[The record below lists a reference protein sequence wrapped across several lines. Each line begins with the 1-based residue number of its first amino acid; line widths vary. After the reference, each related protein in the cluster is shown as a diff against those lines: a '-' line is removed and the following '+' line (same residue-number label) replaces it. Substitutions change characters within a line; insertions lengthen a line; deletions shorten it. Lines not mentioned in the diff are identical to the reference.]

1 MRVGRRPAAQIRSG
15 EHMAGRTVRREEDDL
30 AQELEHAL
38 GSDEIRLEYQPVV
51 RLGSGQ
57 VAGAEALVRWRHPRR
72 GMLNPSDFLPVAK
85 RSGILDRLGQMVLE
99 QACRTAAGWP
109 RPSSRT
115 SYFVSVNFSV
125 DQLEADSAVESIVA
139 ATSATGLAP
148 EQLVLEVTSNVGPDG
163 ARVAQT
169 VSALREAGIRV
180 ALDDF
185 GSATSLRDLKQLGI
199 DFVKLDREF
208 VVDVDGPPADSAF
221 ALAVLRLAE
230 ARGAEAVAKGIESR
244 EQAWRL
250 AELGCRYG
258 QGYFFSKPLGAT
270 GIVAILRQG
279 TLRG

>member
-1 MRVGRRPAAQIRSG
+1 MPVKSA
-15 EHMAGRTVRREEDDL
+15 RREEPDL
-30 AQELEHAL
+30 SEDLQQAL
-38 GSDEIRLEYQPVV
+38 GTDQIRLEYQPVV

-72 GMLNPSDFLPVAK
+72 GILSPADFLPVAE
-85 RSGILDRLGQMVLE
+85 RSGVIDRLGAMVLE

-115 SYFVSVNFSV
+115 SYFVSVNV
-125 DQLEADSAVESIVA
+125 TAGQLRDSAAAEQMLAILADSKLPAGSLI
-139 ATSATGLAP
+139 
-148 EQLVLEVTSNVGPDG
+148 LEVTSSVGADAEQVARNV
-163 ARVAQT
+163 A
-169 VSALREAGIRV
+169 ALREAGVRV